1 MAKAAPS
8 IEHSPPV
15 SDMVLSAGSIHKTIG
30 TYGFEQGNS
39 DGWKPRGT
47 YTQIASVTEAA
58 YGGTHSLKAT
68 ARTSAWNGAELDVKS
83 LLQPDVE
90 YEISGYVKLDG
101 HSAVPSMVKLTVEQ
115 QPTGGTTTW
124 KTVAQ
129 TETADTSWIK
139 LQGKYT
145 FTGGWMH

>member
-1 MAKAAPS
+1 M
-8 IEHSPPV
+8 
-15 SDMVLSAGSIHKTIG
+15 AGSLGELIPKLHPSRK
-30 TYGFEQGNS
+30 QHM
-39 DGWKPRGT
+39 
-47 YTQIASVTEAA
+47 AA
-58 YGGTHSLKAT
+58 RTVWKAT
-68 ARTSAWNGAELDVKS
+68 ARTAAWNGAELDVKS

-139 LQGKYT
+139 LQGNILLPGDGCIEAVCGKLESRA
-145 FTGGWMH
+145 GLLCG